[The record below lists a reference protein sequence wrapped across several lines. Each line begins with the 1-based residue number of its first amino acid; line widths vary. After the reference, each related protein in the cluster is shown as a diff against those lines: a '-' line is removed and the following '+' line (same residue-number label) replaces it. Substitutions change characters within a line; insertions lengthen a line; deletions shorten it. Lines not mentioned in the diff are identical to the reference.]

1 MLRWTELDL
10 GIVVGM
16 LGSNGYLAKA
26 AGAKDQR
33 RKGENSR
40 KKGTSF
46 VFSEIVVK
54 HIVIK
59 LSWL

>member
-1 MLRWTELDL
+1 MLTWTELTL
-10 GIVVGM
+10 SIVVGM

-33 RKGENSR
+33 RKEENSR
-40 KKGTSF
+40 TKETPF

-54 HIVIK
+54 HIDVIA
-59 LSWL
+59 